1 MALSDFQHVF
11 AEGNPGSPVFLLLH
25 GTGGSEHDLMDLG
38 PAIAPSFG
46 RLGVR
51 GQVDENGNARFFRR
65 LAEGVFDELD
75 LVMRTQQ
82 LAHWIEE
89 ARAELV
95 GDRPLVALGYSNG
108 ANMAASLMLHGV
120 GGLAGAVLLRPMVPL
135 RSPVTNPIESASV
148 LILSGRDDWMC
159 PPSEG
164 ECLAEMLRRQGAEV
178 ETKMI
183 LAGHNLTNL
192 DVTAAQKFVA
202 IHWPPLAPTQN
213 FAL

>member
-11 AEGNPGSPVFLLLH
+11 VEGNPGAPVFLLLH

-38 PAIAPSFG
+38 AAIAPSFG

-82 LAHWIEE
+82 LAQWIEE
-89 ARAELV
+89 ARAELL

-108 ANMAASLMLHGV
+108 ANMAGSLLLHGV
-120 GGLAGAVLLRPMVPL
+120 GGLAGAILLRPMVPL
-135 RSPVTNPIESASV
+135 RPPVTNPIENTAI

-164 ECLAEMLRRQGAEV
+164 ERLAEMLRRQDAEV

-202 IHWPPLAPTQN
+202 VHWPPTAPMQN